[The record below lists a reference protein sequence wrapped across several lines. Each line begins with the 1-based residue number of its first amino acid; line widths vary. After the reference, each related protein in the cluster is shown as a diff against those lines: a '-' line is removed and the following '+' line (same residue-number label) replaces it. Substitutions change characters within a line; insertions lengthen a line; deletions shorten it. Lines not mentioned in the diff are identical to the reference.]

1 MDSSGELHLPQDVV
15 TPEKKMV
22 NLNQKWHQNQ
32 NNWKINQQPKYD
44 DVCENLYF
52 LLWKSV
58 EEDDDPISPRT
69 KIYSTL
75 TEN

>member
-32 NNWKINQQPKYD
+32 NN
-44 DVCENLYF
+44 
-52 LLWKSV
+52 
-58 EEDDDPISPRT
+58 
-69 KIYSTL
+69 
-75 TEN
+75 